1 MQALF
6 HFGMFASPSC
16 TRVHHILSVRLQHTL
31 WPGPCGNNLEQLTC
45 SAVWLI
51 QAVQACILKCMHLC
65 NIRRHKDAFKQSFM
79 YTYSIHMM
87 FVWQGLPAWLKLLY
101 QRTFP
106 FMYSQSEEL
115 NSGGKK
121 KSTVIV
127 SRPSPLFRYG
137 QSTNATLS
145 GFCLYKACS
154 FWCYS
159 RLWGNVNT

>member
-87 FVWQGLPAWLKLLY
+87 FVWQGLHDWSSYISVPSLSCIVSLRNLIL
-101 QRTFP
+101 
-106 FMYSQSEEL
+106 EE
-115 NSGGKK
+115 KK
-121 KSTVIV
+121 KVQW
-127 SRPSPLFRYG
+127 LY
-137 QSTNATLS
+137 LDHL
-145 GFCLYKACS
+145 FCLGMGKVQMLHSVDFVYIRHVLFGATVV
-154 FWCYS
+154 Y
-159 RLWGNVNT
+159 GGM